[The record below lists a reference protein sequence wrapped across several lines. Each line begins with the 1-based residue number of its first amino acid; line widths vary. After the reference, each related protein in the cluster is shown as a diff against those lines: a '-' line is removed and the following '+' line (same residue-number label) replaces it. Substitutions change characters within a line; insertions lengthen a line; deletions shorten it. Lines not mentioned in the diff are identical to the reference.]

1 MKYEINKTNKLTNIL
16 FVIYLIAVFEIIV
29 FKLELPFRNIGYL
42 RNINLIPFNE
52 SLIVNGKIDFS
63 EIIMNMVIFMP
74 LGIYVEII
82 FSKWS
87 TAKKF
92 SIFFIISLIC
102 EVLQFIF
109 AVGASDITDI
119 INNTLGGII
128 GFLIF
133 KVIVKIFN
141 NRDKAHKVVN
151 VIAVIGTVLMIL
163 LLAIIL
169 IINL

>member
-1 MKYEINKTNKLTNIL
+1 MKHEINRTDKLTNIL
-16 FVIYLIAVFEIIV
+16 FIIYLIAVFEIIV
-29 FKLELPFRNIGYL
+29 FKLELPFSNIGNL
-42 RNINLIPFNE
+42 RSINLIPFNE
-52 SLIVNGKIDFS
+52 SLILNGKIDFS

-87 TAKKF
+87 TTKKF
-92 SIFFIISLIC
+92 SIFFIISLVC
-102 EVLQFIF
+102 EILQYIF
-109 AVGASDITDI
+109 ALGASDITDI

-133 KVIVKIFN
+133 KVIVRIFN
-141 NRDKAHKVVN
+141 NRDKAQKFVN
-151 VIAVIGTVLMIL
+151 VFAAIGTALMIL

-169 IINL
+169 ITN

>member
-1 MKYEINKTNKLTNIL
+1 MKHEINKTNKVTNIL

-63 EIIMNMVIFMP
+63 EIIMNMVIFIP

-92 SIFFIISLIC
+92 SIF
-102 EVLQFIF
+102 
-109 AVGASDITDI
+109 
-119 INNTLGGII
+119 
-128 GFLIF
+128 
-133 KVIVKIFN
+133 
-141 NRDKAHKVVN
+141 
-151 VIAVIGTVLMIL
+151 L
-163 LLAIIL
+163 L
-169 IINL
+169 